1 MYEGASAARAGG
13 QRTGGKDQLYCW
25 QGQTSR
31 LQSFRFAEDSPGD
44 RHLPYTVSPPY
55 TLSYTI
61 LCKICRHAGDIIELS
76 IGSTLLVPKRGIPRK
91 LGVF

>member
-13 QRTGGKDQLYCW
+13 QRTGGKDQLYRW
-25 QGQTSR
+25 QGQTPR

-55 TLSYTI
+55 THCVRFVDMLV
-61 LCKICRHAGDIIELS
+61 
-76 IGSTLLVPKRGIPRK
+76 TLLN
-91 LGVF
+91 